1 MELALK
7 HAAAE
12 KKLEKEAYLKAQKEN
27 EKESRNVKKLE
38 LQLKACQDS
47 LTNVTLAYE
56 KVLEK
61 VIKRDSIC
69 VIQLRKLIKLFPSS
83 EKSSASNRRNVSD
96 RETQSTN
103 KRSRTTKQRSKQAVC
118 VDKHTKSGSGNT
130 NRNRGA
136 FIV

>member
-69 VIQLRKLIKLFPSS
+69 VIQLIKLLGTT

-103 KRSRTTKQRSKQAVC
+103 KRSRATKQRSKQAVC
-118 VDKHTKSGSGNT
+118 IDKHTKSGSGNT

>member
-61 VIKRDSIC
+61 VIKRDNIC
-69 VIQLRKLIKLFPSS
+69 VIQLRKLIKLLRTT

-96 RETQSTN
+96 RETHSTN
-103 KRSRTTKQRSKQAVC
+103 KRSRAAK
-118 VDKHTKSGSGNT
+118 
-130 NRNRGA
+130 
-136 FIV
+136 